1 MLHSYTLKNDKKAKG
16 IRFVLFLFMV
26 VIQATAFAQSGMK
39 ITIQKENITV
49 IEALKEVEKQS
60 KLSVGYNDSQLIDK
74 PAINLNLKNIDLEK
88 ALSIILKGTGFTYG
102 IKRNYINIIPQPK
115 TGAVVIKQVT
125 GRVVDEKNEPL
136 IGVNIRVEGTD
147 DGTVTD
153 LEGKYVI
160 KASIGSILSFTYI
173 GYISSYVKIADKNV
187 YNIQMSANVEALN
200 EVVVTA
206 LGIKREQKALS
217 YNVQQVKSDQLTN
230 VKDANFINSLNGKVA
245 GVNINSS
252 SSGVGGA
259 SKVVMRGTKSIEQSS
274 NALYVIDGIP
284 MFNFGGGGSMENG
297 SQGVTES
304 IADINPD
311 DIESISVLTGA
322 AAAALYGSN
331 AANGAIVINTKRGKV
346 GKLQV
351 SVSSNTEF
359 AKPFVLPHFQNRY
372 GTGSSGKAGNSTT
385 LSWGTL
391 LNDASRRNYEP
402 RDFFD
407 TGITYTNSVT
417 LSTGTDKNQTFFSA
431 AAVNS
436 EGIVPNNRYNRFNFT
451 FRNTTNFLND
461 RMKLDVGASYII
473 QNDRNMTN
481 QGAYS
486 NPIVPVYLFPR
497 GDDFNLI
504 KVFERW
510 DPARKIKTMFWPQGE
525 GDLRMQNPYW
535 IAYRNL
541 RTNDKK
547 RYMLSVSLSYDITD
561 WLNISGRVRVDNSS
575 TKYEQK
581 LYASSNTTLTEG
593 SAQGFYAISKPDETQ
608 VYADALA
615 NINKRLGDYSIV
627 VNIGASIVDNKYDE
641 LSYRG
646 PIRANGIPNVF
657 NVFDLDNTQKKA
669 RQDEWEEQTQS
680 IFASAEVGWK
690 SMLYLTLTGRNDWAS
705 QLANSSSTCFFYPS
719 IGLSAVVSE
728 MVKLPSFV
736 DYLKVRSSFSSVGM
750 PYPRNLTSPTFEYDE
765 TTQTWKPK
773 THYPIGDLKPERTDS
788 WEFGLDMR
796 LFKDFNLSLSW
807 YLANTFN
814 QTFDPKIS
822 VSSGYTTI
830 YLQTGYVRNQGV
842 ELSFGY
848 GHTWKKDFRW
858 QSNFTLSHNKNKIIE
873 LVKDYIHPETGE
885 PINKDRL
892 DVGGLGKAR
901 FILKTG
907 GSLGDLYTQSD
918 LKRDDNGMVEI
929 SPAGTLVTVN
939 NRPDIKLGSV
949 FPKCNLA
956 WNNQFSWKGFN
967 ISALVTARIG
977 GIVYSATAAAMDQY
991 GVSESSAVA
1000 RDNGGV
1006 LVNGR
1011 NRVDAQTWFTA
1022 IGSQSGLPQYYTY
1035 SATNIRLQ
1043 EAAIGYTLPRKWLH
1057 DVCDIQLSVVGRNL
1071 CMIYNKAPFDP
1082 EAVATTGNYYQGIDF
1097 FMLPSTRNVGLNVK
1111 INF

>member
-115 TGAVVIKQVT
+115 TGTVVVKQVT

-297 SQGVTES
+297 SQGVTEG

-407 TGITYTNSVT
+407 TGITYTNSIT

-669 RQDEWEEQTQS
+669 CQDEWEEQTQS

-788 WEFGLDMR
+788 WELGLDMR

>member
-1 MLHSYTLKNDKKAKG
+1 MFIMDKKGKSL
-16 IRFVLFLFMV
+16 VLFVCVFF
-26 VIQATAFAQSGMK
+26 IQVTAFAQNGIR
-39 ITIQKENITV
+39 ITIQKKNIPI
-49 IEALKEVEKQS
+49 IEALDEVERQS
-60 KLSVGYNDSQLIDK
+60 KLSVGYNDSQLKNK
-74 PAINLNLKNIDLEK
+74 PAIDLNLINIKLDD
-88 ALSIILKGTGFTYG
+88 ALSTILKGTGYTYRLE
-102 IKRNYINIIPQPK
+102 RNYIKIIPLQESTK
-115 TGAVVIKQVT
+115 TPVKKMT
-125 GRVVDEKNEPL
+125 GKVVDENNLPL
-136 IGVNIRVEGTD
+136 IGVNIQIEGSGTGVITD
-147 DGTVTD
+147 MNGSFA
-153 LEGKYVI
+153 LE
-160 KASIGSILSFTYI
+160 APIGSMISFSYI
-173 GYISSYVKIADKNV
+173 GYTPQKVKVTDKSV
-187 YNIQMSANVEALN
+187 YNIQLSANVEVLN

-217 YNVQQVKSDQLTN
+217 YNVQQVKSDQLTEI
-230 VKDANFINSLNGKVA
+230 KDANFINSLNGKVA
-245 GVNINSS
+245 GVNIDSS

-259 SKVVMRGTKSIEQSS
+259 SKVIMRGTKSIEQSS

-284 MFNFGGGGSMENG
+284 MFNFGGGGGTENG

-346 GKLQV
+346 GKMQV
-351 SVSSNTEF
+351 SVSSNTDF
-359 AKPFVLPHFQNRY
+359 SKPFVLPHFQNRY
-372 GTGSSGKAGNSTT
+372 GTGSQGKSDRSTT
-385 LSWGTL
+385 LSWGPL
-391 LNDASRRNYEP
+391 MNEASCRGYEP

-407 TGITYTNSVT
+407 TGMTYTNSVT
-417 LSTGTDKNQTFFSA
+417 LSTGTEKNQTFFSA

-451 FRNTTNFLND
+451 FRNTTSFLND
-461 RMKLDVGASYII
+461 KLKLDVGASYII

-510 DPARKIKTMFWPQGE
+510 DPARKIKTMYWPQGE

-541 RTNDKK
+541 RTNSKK
-547 RYMLSVSLSYDITD
+547 RYMLSASLSYDITD

-593 SAQGFYAISKPDETQ
+593 STQGFYAIAKPDESQ
-608 VYADALA
+608 VYADVLA
-615 NINKRLGDYSIV
+615 NINKRFGGYSLV
-627 VNIGASIVDNKYDE
+627 VNVGASIVDNKYDE

-646 PIRANGIPNVF
+646 PIRDNGIPNVF

-680 IFASAEVGWK
+680 IFASAELGWK

-719 IGLSAVVSE
+719 VGLSAIISE
-728 MVKLPSFV
+728 MVKLPSAI
-736 DYLKVRSSFSSVGM
+736 DYLKVRGSFSSVGM

-773 THYPIGDLKPERTDS
+773 THYPIGDLKPERTNS
-788 WEFGLDMR
+788 WELGLDMR
-796 LFKDFNLSLSW
+796 LFKDFNLGVSW

-842 ELSFGY
+842 ELSLGY

-858 QSNFTLSHNKNKIIE
+858 QTNFTLSHNKNKIIE

-907 GSLGDLYTQSD
+907 GSLGDLYTQAD

-929 SPAGTLVTVN
+929 SPAGALITVN
-939 NRPDIKLGSV
+939 NQPDIKLGSV

-956 WNNQFSWKGFN
+956 WSNQFSWKGFN
-967 ISALVTARIG
+967 VSALLTARIG

-991 GVSESSAVA
+991 GVSKSSAIT

-1006 LVNGR
+1006 LINGR
-1011 NRVDAQTWFTA
+1011 NLVDAQTWFTA
-1022 IGSQSGLPQYYTY
+1022 IGSQLGLPQYYTY
-1035 SATNIRLQ
+1035 SATNVRLQ

-1057 DVCDIQLSVVGRNL
+1057 DICDIQVSVVGRNL

-1082 EAVATTGNYYQGIDF
+1082 EAVATTGNYYQGIDY
-1097 FMLPSTRNVGLNVK
+1097 FMLPSTRNIGFNVK

>member
-115 TGAVVIKQVT
+115 TGTVVVKQVT

-407 TGITYTNSVT
+407 TGITYTNSIT

-788 WEFGLDMR
+788 WELGLDMR

-967 ISALVTARIG
+967 ISALVTVRIG

>member
-1 MLHSYTLKNDKKAKG
+1 MLHSYTLKNDKRAKG
-16 IRFVLFLFMV
+16 KIFVLFLYMFL
-26 VIQATAFAQSGMK
+26 IQATAFAQNGVR

-49 IEALKEVEKQS
+49 IEALEEVGKQS
-60 KLSVGYNDSQLIDK
+60 KLSVGYNDSQLKDK
-74 PAINLNLKNIDLEK
+74 PSIRLNLIKVEFEK
-88 ALSIILKGTGFTYG
+88 ALSTILRGTGYTYQ
-102 IKRNYINIIPQPK
+102 IKSNYIKIIPQSKVESPA
-115 TGAVVIKQVT
+115 TKQIT
-125 GRVVDEKNEPL
+125 GRVVDEKNDPL
-136 IGVNIRVEGTD
+136 IGVNIKVEGTD
-147 DGTVTD
+147 YGTITD
-153 LEGKYVI
+153 LDGKYTINAPMNSVV
-160 KASIGSILSFTYI
+160 SFTYI
-173 GYISSYVKIADKNV
+173 GYAPSYIKVTDKSV
-187 YNIQMSANVEALN
+187 YNVQMSANVEVLN

-217 YNVQQVKSDQLTN
+217 YNVQQVKSDQLTEI
-230 VKDANFINSLNGKVA
+230 KDANFINSLNGKVA

-259 SKVVMRGTKSIEQSS
+259 SKVVMRGTKSIEQTS

-284 MFNFGGGGSMENG
+284 LYNFGGGGGTENG

-331 AANGAIVINTKRGKV
+331 AANGAIVINTKRGTI

-351 SVSSNTEF
+351 SVSSNTDF
-359 AKPFVLPHFQNRY
+359 AKPFVLPRFQNRY
-372 GTGSSGKAGNSTT
+372 GTGSRGKTDGSTT
-385 LSWGTL
+385 LSWGPL
-391 LNDASRRNYEP
+391 LNDASRRGYEP

-407 TGITYTNSVT
+407 TGMTYTNSIT
-417 LSTGTDKNQTFFSA
+417 LSTGTEKNQTFFSA
-431 AAVNS
+431 ATVNS

-451 FRNTTNFLND
+451 FRNTTSFLND

-497 GDDFNLI
+497 GDDFSLV

-510 DPARKIKTMFWPQGE
+510 DPARKIKTMYWPQGE

-541 RTNDKK
+541 RTNSKK
-547 RYMLSVSLSYDITD
+547 RYMLSASLSYDITG

-593 SAQGFYAISKPDETQ
+593 STQGFYAIAKPDESQ
-608 VYADALA
+608 VYADVLA
-615 NINKRLGDYSIV
+615 NINKRFGDYSLV
-627 VNIGASIVDNKYDE
+627 VNLGASIVDNKYDE

-680 IFASAEVGWK
+680 IFASAELGWK

-719 IGLSAVVSE
+719 IGISAIISE
-728 MVKLPSFV
+728 MVKLPTAI
-736 DYLKVRSSFSSVGM
+736 DYLKVRGSFSSVGM
-750 PYPRNLTSPTFEYDE
+750 PYPRNLTSPTYEYDE

-788 WEFGLDMR
+788 WELGLDMR
-796 LFKDFNLSLSW
+796 LFKDFNLGVSW

-842 ELSFGY
+842 ELSLGY

-858 QSNFTLSHNKNKIIE
+858 QTNFTLSHNKNEIIE
-873 LVKDYIHPETGE
+873 LVKNYIHPETGE

-918 LKRDDNGMVEI
+918 LKRDENGMVEI

-939 NRPDIKLGSV
+939 NQPDIKLGSV

-956 WNNQFSWKGFN
+956 WSNQFSWKGFN
-967 ISALVTARIG
+967 ISALLTARIG

-991 GVSESSAVA
+991 GVSESSALA

-1011 NRVDAQTWFTA
+1011 NKVDAQTWYTA

-1057 DVCDIQLSVVGRNL
+1057 NVCDIQVSVVGRNL

>member
-230 VKDANFINSLNGKVA
+230 VKDVNFINSLNGKVA

-351 SVSSNTEF
+351 SVSNNTEF

-407 TGITYTNSVT
+407 TGITYTNSIT

-547 RYMLSVSLSYDITD
+547 RYMLSASLSYDITD

-736 DYLKVRSSFSSVGM
+736 DYLKVRGSFSSVGM

-788 WEFGLDMR
+788 WELGLDMR

>member
-1 MLHSYTLKNDKKAKG
+1 MFIMDKEGKSL
-16 IRFVLFLFMV
+16 VLFVCVFF
-26 VIQATAFAQSGMK
+26 IQVTAFAQNGIR
-39 ITIQKENITV
+39 ITIQKKNIPI
-49 IEALKEVEKQS
+49 IEALDEVERQS
-60 KLSVGYNDSQLIDK
+60 KLSVGYNDSQLKNK
-74 PAINLNLKNIDLEK
+74 PAIDLNLINIKLDD
-88 ALSIILKGTGFTYG
+88 ALSTILKGTGYTYRLE
-102 IKRNYINIIPQPK
+102 RNYIKIIPLQESTK
-115 TGAVVIKQVT
+115 TPVKKMT
-125 GRVVDEKNEPL
+125 GKVVDENNLPL
-136 IGVNIRVEGTD
+136 IGVNIQIEGSGTGVITD
-147 DGTVTD
+147 MNGSFA
-153 LEGKYVI
+153 LE
-160 KASIGSILSFTYI
+160 APIGSMISFSYI
-173 GYISSYVKIADKNV
+173 GYTPQKVKVTDKSV
-187 YNIQMSANVEALN
+187 YNIQLSANVEVLN

-217 YNVQQVKSDQLTN
+217 YNVQQVKSDQLTEI
-230 VKDANFINSLNGKVA
+230 KDANFINSLNGKVA

-259 SKVVMRGTKSIEQSS
+259 SKVIMRGTKSIEQSS

-284 MFNFGGGGSMENG
+284 MFNFGGGGGTENG

-346 GKLQV
+346 GKMQV
-351 SVSSNTEF
+351 SVSSNTDF
-359 AKPFVLPHFQNRY
+359 SKPFVLPHFQNRY
-372 GTGSSGKAGNSTT
+372 GTGSQGKSDRSTT
-385 LSWGTL
+385 LSWGPL
-391 LNDASRRNYEP
+391 MNEASCRGYEP

-407 TGITYTNSVT
+407 TGMTYTNSVT
-417 LSTGTDKNQTFFSA
+417 LSTGTEKNQTFFSA

-451 FRNTTNFLND
+451 FRNTTSFLND
-461 RMKLDVGASYII
+461 KLKLDVGASYII

-510 DPARKIKTMFWPQGE
+510 DPARKIKTMYWPQGE

-541 RTNDKK
+541 RTNSKK
-547 RYMLSVSLSYDITD
+547 RYMLSASLSYDITD

-593 SAQGFYAISKPDETQ
+593 STQGFYAIAKPDESQ
-608 VYADALA
+608 VYADVLA
-615 NINKRLGDYSIV
+615 NINKRFGNYSLV
-627 VNIGASIVDNKYDE
+627 VNAGASIVDNKYDE

-646 PIRANGIPNVF
+646 PIRDNGIPNVF

-680 IFASAEVGWK
+680 IFASAELGWK

-719 IGLSAVVSE
+719 VGLSAIISE
-728 MVKLPSFV
+728 MVKLPSAI
-736 DYLKVRSSFSSVGM
+736 DYLKVRGSFSSVGM

-788 WEFGLDMR
+788 WELGLDMR
-796 LFKDFNLSLSW
+796 LFKDFNLGVSW

-842 ELSFGY
+842 ELSLGY

-858 QSNFTLSHNKNKIIE
+858 QTNFTLSHNKNKIIE

-907 GSLGDLYTQSD
+907 GSLGDLYTQAD

-929 SPAGTLVTVN
+929 SPAGALITVN
-939 NRPDIKLGSV
+939 NQPDIKLGSV

-956 WNNQFSWKGFN
+956 WSNQFSWKGFN
-967 ISALVTARIG
+967 VSALLTARIG

-991 GVSESSAVA
+991 GVSESTAIA

-1006 LVNGR
+1006 LINGR

-1022 IGSQSGLPQYYTY
+1022 IGSQLGLPQYYTY
-1035 SATNIRLQ
+1035 SATNVRLQ

-1057 DVCDIQLSVVGRNL
+1057 DVCDIQVSVVGRNL

-1082 EAVATTGNYYQGIDF
+1082 EAVATTGNYYQGIDY
-1097 FMLPSTRNVGLNVK
+1097 FMLPSTRNIGFNVK

>member
-26 VIQATAFAQSGMK
+26 VIQAAAFAQGGMK

-322 AAAALYGSN
+322 TAAALYGSN

-407 TGITYTNSVT
+407 TGITYTNSIT

-451 FRNTTNFLND
+451 FRNATNFLND

-547 RYMLSVSLSYDITD
+547 RYMLSASLSYDITD

>member
-1 MLHSYTLKNDKKAKG
+1 MFIMDKKGKSL
-16 IRFVLFLFMV
+16 VLFVCVFF
-26 VIQATAFAQSGMK
+26 IQVTAFAQNGIR
-39 ITIQKENITV
+39 ITIQKKNIPI
-49 IEALKEVEKQS
+49 IEALDEVERQS
-60 KLSVGYNDSQLIDK
+60 KLSVGYNDSQLKNK
-74 PAINLNLKNIDLEK
+74 PAIDLNLINIKLDD
-88 ALSIILKGTGFTYG
+88 ALSTILKGTGYTYRLE
-102 IKRNYINIIPQPK
+102 RNYIKIIPLQESTK
-115 TGAVVIKQVT
+115 TPVKKMT
-125 GRVVDEKNEPL
+125 GKVVDENNLPL
-136 IGVNIRVEGTD
+136 IGVNIQIEGSGTGVITD
-147 DGTVTD
+147 MNGSFA
-153 LEGKYVI
+153 LE
-160 KASIGSILSFTYI
+160 APIGSMISFSYI
-173 GYISSYVKIADKNV
+173 GYTPQKVKVTDKSV
-187 YNIQMSANVEALN
+187 YNIQLSANVEVLN

-217 YNVQQVKSDQLTN
+217 YNVQQVKSDQLTEI
-230 VKDANFINSLNGKVA
+230 KDANFINSLNGKVA

-259 SKVVMRGTKSIEQSS
+259 SKVIMRGTKSIEQSS

-284 MFNFGGGGSMENG
+284 MFNFGGGGGMENG

-346 GKLQV
+346 GKMQV
-351 SVSSNTEF
+351 SVSSNTDF
-359 AKPFVLPHFQNRY
+359 SKPFVLPHFQNRY
-372 GTGSSGKAGNSTT
+372 GTGSQGKSDRSTT
-385 LSWGTL
+385 LSWGPL
-391 LNDASRRNYEP
+391 MNEASCRGYEP

-407 TGITYTNSVT
+407 TGMTYTNSVT
-417 LSTGTDKNQTFFSA
+417 LSTGTEKNQTFFSA

-451 FRNTTNFLND
+451 FRNTTSFLND
-461 RMKLDVGASYII
+461 KLKLDVGASYII

-510 DPARKIKTMFWPQGE
+510 DPARKIKTMYWPQGE

-541 RTNDKK
+541 RTNSKK
-547 RYMLSVSLSYDITD
+547 RYMLSASLSYDITD

-593 SAQGFYAISKPDETQ
+593 STQGFYAIAKPDESQ
-608 VYADALA
+608 VYADVLA
-615 NINKRLGDYSIV
+615 NINKHFGNYSLV
-627 VNIGASIVDNKYDE
+627 VNVGASIVDNKYDE

-646 PIRANGIPNVF
+646 PIRDNGIPNVF

-680 IFASAEVGWK
+680 IFASAELGWK

-719 IGLSAVVSE
+719 VGLSAIISE
-728 MVKLPSFV
+728 MVKLPSAI
-736 DYLKVRSSFSSVGM
+736 DYLKVRGSFSSVGM

-788 WEFGLDMR
+788 WELGLDMR
-796 LFKDFNLSLSW
+796 LFKDFNLGVSW

-842 ELSFGY
+842 ELSLGY

-858 QSNFTLSHNKNKIIE
+858 QTNFTLSHNKNKIIE

-907 GSLGDLYTQSD
+907 GSLGDLYTQAD

-929 SPAGTLVTVN
+929 SPAGALITVN
-939 NRPDIKLGSV
+939 NQPDIKLGSV

-956 WNNQFSWKGFN
+956 WSNQFSWKGFN
-967 ISALVTARIG
+967 VSALLTARIG

-991 GVSESSAVA
+991 GVSESSAIA

-1006 LVNGR
+1006 LINGR

-1022 IGSQSGLPQYYTY
+1022 IGSQLGLPQYYTY
-1035 SATNIRLQ
+1035 SATNVRLQ

-1057 DVCDIQLSVVGRNL
+1057 DICDIQVSVVGRNL

-1082 EAVATTGNYYQGIDF
+1082 EAVATTGNYYQGIDY
-1097 FMLPSTRNVGLNVK
+1097 FMLPSTRNIGFNVK

>member
-26 VIQATAFAQSGMK
+26 VIQATAFAQGGIK

-102 IKRNYINIIPQPK
+102 IKRIYINIIPQPQ
-115 TGAVVIKQVT
+115 TGSVVIKQVT

-147 DGTVTD
+147 DGTVTNLD
-153 LEGKYVI
+153 GKYII

-346 GKLQV
+346 GKLQI

-359 AKPFVLPHFQNRY
+359 AKPFVLPRFQNRY

-417 LSTGTDKNQTFFSA
+417 LSTGTGKNQTFFSA

-547 RYMLSVSLSYDITD
+547 RYLLSASLSYDITD

-593 SAQGFYAISKPDETQ
+593 SAQGFYAISKSDETQ

-615 NINKRLGDYSIV
+615 NINKRFGDYSIV

-736 DYLKVRSSFSSVGM
+736 DYLKVRGSFSSVGM

-773 THYPIGDLKPERTDS
+773 THYPIGDLKPERTNS
-788 WEFGLDMR
+788 WELGLDMR

-842 ELSFGY
+842 ELSLGY

-956 WNNQFSWKGFN
+956 WNNQLSWKGFN

>member
-1 MLHSYTLKNDKKAKG
+1 MFIMDKEGKSL
-16 IRFVLFLFMV
+16 VLFVCVFF
-26 VIQATAFAQSGMK
+26 IQVTAFAQNGIR
-39 ITIQKENITV
+39 ITIQKKNIPI
-49 IEALKEVEKQS
+49 IEALDEVERQS
-60 KLSVGYNDSQLIDK
+60 KLSVGYNDSQLKNK
-74 PAINLNLKNIDLEK
+74 PAIDLNLINIKLDD
-88 ALSIILKGTGFTYG
+88 ALSTILKGTGYTYRLE
-102 IKRNYINIIPQPK
+102 RNYIKIIPLQESTK
-115 TGAVVIKQVT
+115 TPVKKMT
-125 GRVVDEKNEPL
+125 GKVVDENNLPL
-136 IGVNIRVEGTD
+136 IGVNIQIEGSGTGVITD
-147 DGTVTD
+147 MNGSFA
-153 LEGKYVI
+153 LE
-160 KASIGSILSFTYI
+160 APIGSMISFSYI
-173 GYISSYVKIADKNV
+173 GYTPQKVKVTDKSV
-187 YNIQMSANVEALN
+187 YNIQLSANVEVLN

-217 YNVQQVKSDQLTN
+217 YNVQQVKSDQLTEI
-230 VKDANFINSLNGKVA
+230 KDANFINSLNGKVA

-259 SKVVMRGTKSIEQSS
+259 SKVIMRGTKSIEQSS

-284 MFNFGGGGSMENG
+284 MFNFGGGGGTENG

-346 GKLQV
+346 GKMQV
-351 SVSSNTEF
+351 SVSSNTDF
-359 AKPFVLPHFQNRY
+359 SKPFVLPHFQNRY
-372 GTGSSGKAGNSTT
+372 GTGSQGKSDRSTT
-385 LSWGTL
+385 LSWGPL
-391 LNDASRRNYEP
+391 MNEASCRGYEP

-407 TGITYTNSVT
+407 TGMTYTNSVT
-417 LSTGTDKNQTFFSA
+417 LSTGTEKNQTFFSA

-451 FRNTTNFLND
+451 FRNTTSFLND
-461 RMKLDVGASYII
+461 KLKLDVGASYII

-510 DPARKIKTMFWPQGE
+510 DPARKIKTMYWPQGE

-541 RTNDKK
+541 RTNSKK
-547 RYMLSVSLSYDITD
+547 RYMLSASLSYDITD

-593 SAQGFYAISKPDETQ
+593 STQGFYAIAKPDESQ
-608 VYADALA
+608 VYADVLA
-615 NINKRLGDYSIV
+615 NINKRFGDYSLV
-627 VNIGASIVDNKYDE
+627 VNAGASIVDNKYDE

-646 PIRANGIPNVF
+646 PIRDNGIPNVF

-680 IFASAEVGWK
+680 IFASAELGWK

-719 IGLSAVVSE
+719 VGLSAIISE
-728 MVKLPSFV
+728 MVKLPSAIN
-736 DYLKVRSSFSSVGM
+736 YLKVRGSFSSVGM

-788 WEFGLDMR
+788 WELGLDMR
-796 LFKDFNLSLSW
+796 LFKDFNLGVSW

-842 ELSFGY
+842 ELSLGY

-858 QSNFTLSHNKNKIIE
+858 QTNFTLSHNKNKIIE

-907 GSLGDLYTQSD
+907 GSLGDLYTQAD

-929 SPAGTLVTVN
+929 SPAGALITVN
-939 NRPDIKLGSV
+939 NQPDIKLGSV

-956 WNNQFSWKGFN
+956 WSNQFSWKGFN
-967 ISALVTARIG
+967 VSALLTARIG

-991 GVSESSAVA
+991 GVSESSAIT

-1006 LVNGR
+1006 LINGR
-1011 NRVDAQTWFTA
+1011 NLVDAQTWFTA
-1022 IGSQSGLPQYYTY
+1022 IGSQLGLPQYYTY
-1035 SATNIRLQ
+1035 SATNVRLQ

-1057 DVCDIQLSVVGRNL
+1057 DICDIQVSVVGRNL

-1082 EAVATTGNYYQGIDF
+1082 EAVATTGNYYQGIDY
-1097 FMLPSTRNVGLNVK
+1097 FMLPSTRNIGFNVK

>member
-26 VIQATAFAQSGMK
+26 VIQATAFAQGGMK

-115 TGAVVIKQVT
+115 TGTVVVKQVT

-230 VKDANFINSLNGKVA
+230 VKDVNFINSLNGKVA

-297 SQGVTES
+297 SQGVTEG

-407 TGITYTNSVT
+407 TGITYTNSIT

-547 RYMLSVSLSYDITD
+547 RYMLSASLSYDITD

-796 LFKDFNLSLSW
+796 LFKDFNLGLSW

-814 QTFDPKIS
+814 QTFDPRIS

>member
-1 MLHSYTLKNDKKAKG
+1 MFIMDKKGKSL
-16 IRFVLFLFMV
+16 VLFVCVFF
-26 VIQATAFAQSGMK
+26 IQVTAFAQNGIR
-39 ITIQKENITV
+39 ITIQKKNIPI
-49 IEALKEVEKQS
+49 IEALDEVERQS
-60 KLSVGYNDSQLIDK
+60 KLSVGYNDSQLKNK
-74 PAINLNLKNIDLEK
+74 PAIDLNLINIKLDD
-88 ALSIILKGTGFTYG
+88 ALSTILKGTGYTYRLE
-102 IKRNYINIIPQPK
+102 RNYIKIIPLQESTK
-115 TGAVVIKQVT
+115 TPVKKMT
-125 GRVVDEKNEPL
+125 GKVVDENNLPL
-136 IGVNIRVEGTD
+136 IGVNIQIEGSGTGVITD
-147 DGTVTD
+147 MNGSFA
-153 LEGKYVI
+153 LE
-160 KASIGSILSFTYI
+160 APIGSMISFSYI
-173 GYISSYVKIADKNV
+173 GYTPQKVKVTDKSV
-187 YNIQMSANVEALN
+187 YNIQLSANVEVLN

-217 YNVQQVKSDQLTN
+217 YNVQQVKSDQLTEI
-230 VKDANFINSLNGKVA
+230 KDANFINSLNGKVA
-245 GVNINSS
+245 GVNIDSS

-259 SKVVMRGTKSIEQSS
+259 SKVIMRGTKSIEQSS

-284 MFNFGGGGSMENG
+284 MFNFGGGGGTENG

-346 GKLQV
+346 GKMQV
-351 SVSSNTEF
+351 SVSSNTDF
-359 AKPFVLPHFQNRY
+359 SKPFVLPHFQNRY
-372 GTGSSGKAGNSTT
+372 GTGSQGKSDRSTT
-385 LSWGTL
+385 LSWGPL
-391 LNDASRRNYEP
+391 MNEASCRGYEP

-407 TGITYTNSVT
+407 TGMTYTNSVT
-417 LSTGTDKNQTFFSA
+417 LSTGTEKNQTFFSA

-451 FRNTTNFLND
+451 FRNTTSFLND
-461 RMKLDVGASYII
+461 KLKLDVGASYII

-510 DPARKIKTMFWPQGE
+510 DPARKIKTMYWPQGE

-541 RTNDKK
+541 RTNSKK
-547 RYMLSVSLSYDITD
+547 RYMLSASLSYDITD

-575 TKYEQK
+575 TKNEQK

-593 SAQGFYAISKPDETQ
+593 STQGFYAIAKPDESQ
-608 VYADALA
+608 VYADVLA
-615 NINKRLGDYSIV
+615 NINKRFGGYSLV
-627 VNIGASIVDNKYDE
+627 VNVGASIVDNKYDE

-646 PIRANGIPNVF
+646 PIRDNGIPNVF

-680 IFASAEVGWK
+680 IFASAELGWK

-719 IGLSAVVSE
+719 VGLSAIISE
-728 MVKLPSFV
+728 MVKLPSAI
-736 DYLKVRSSFSSVGM
+736 DYLKVRGSFSSVGM

-773 THYPIGDLKPERTDS
+773 THYPIGDLKPERTNS
-788 WEFGLDMR
+788 WELGLDMR
-796 LFKDFNLSLSW
+796 LFKDFNLGVSW

-842 ELSFGY
+842 ELSLGY

-858 QSNFTLSHNKNKIIE
+858 QTNFTLSHNKNKIIE

-907 GSLGDLYTQSD
+907 GSLGDLYTQAD

-929 SPAGTLVTVN
+929 SPAGALITVN
-939 NRPDIKLGSV
+939 NQPDIKLGSV

-956 WNNQFSWKGFN
+956 WSNQFSWKGFN
-967 ISALVTARIG
+967 VSALLTARIG

-991 GVSESSAVA
+991 GVSKSSAIT

-1006 LVNGR
+1006 LINGR
-1011 NRVDAQTWFTA
+1011 NLVDAQTWFTA
-1022 IGSQSGLPQYYTY
+1022 IGSQLGLPQYYTY
-1035 SATNIRLQ
+1035 SATNVRLQ

-1057 DVCDIQLSVVGRNL
+1057 DICDIQVSVVGRNL

-1082 EAVATTGNYYQGIDF
+1082 EAVATTGNYYQGIDY
-1097 FMLPSTRNVGLNVK
+1097 FMLPSTRNIGFNVK

>member
-1 MLHSYTLKNDKKAKG
+1 MLHSYTLKNDKKVKG

-26 VIQATAFAQSGMK
+26 VIQATAFAQGGMK

-547 RYMLSVSLSYDITD
+547 RYMLSASLSYDITD

-858 QSNFTLSHNKNKIIE
+858 QSNFILSHNKNKIIE

>member
-230 VKDANFINSLNGKVA
+230 VKDVNFINSLNGKVA

-407 TGITYTNSVT
+407 TGITYTNSIT

-547 RYMLSVSLSYDITD
+547 RYMLSASLSYDITD

-690 SMLYLTLTGRNDWAS
+690 SMFYLTLTGRNDWAS

-858 QSNFTLSHNKNKIIE
+858 QSNFILSHNKNKIIE

-956 WNNQFSWKGFN
+956 WNNQFSWKWFN
-967 ISALVTARIG
+967 ISALVSARIG

>member
-1 MLHSYTLKNDKKAKG
+1 MFIMDKKGKSL
-16 IRFVLFLFMV
+16 VLFVCVFF
-26 VIQATAFAQSGMK
+26 IQVTAFAQNGIR
-39 ITIQKENITV
+39 ITIQKKNIPI
-49 IEALKEVEKQS
+49 IEALDEVERQS
-60 KLSVGYNDSQLIDK
+60 KLSVGYNDSQLKNK
-74 PAINLNLKNIDLEK
+74 PAIDLNLINIKLDD
-88 ALSIILKGTGFTYG
+88 ALSTILKGTGYTYRLE
-102 IKRNYINIIPQPK
+102 RNYIKIIPLQESTK
-115 TGAVVIKQVT
+115 TPVKKMT
-125 GRVVDEKNEPL
+125 GKVVDENNLPL
-136 IGVNIRVEGTD
+136 IGVNIQIEGSGTGVITD
-147 DGTVTD
+147 MNGSFA
-153 LEGKYVI
+153 LE
-160 KASIGSILSFTYI
+160 APIGSMISFSYI
-173 GYISSYVKIADKNV
+173 GYTPQKVKVTDKSV
-187 YNIQMSANVEALN
+187 YNIQLSANVEVLN

-217 YNVQQVKSDQLTN
+217 YNVQQVKSDQLTEI
-230 VKDANFINSLNGKVA
+230 KDANFINSLNGKVA

-259 SKVVMRGTKSIEQSS
+259 SKVIMRGTKSIEQSS

-284 MFNFGGGGSMENG
+284 MFNFGGGGGTENG

-346 GKLQV
+346 GKMQV
-351 SVSSNTEF
+351 SVSSNTDF
-359 AKPFVLPHFQNRY
+359 SKPFVLPHFQNRY
-372 GTGSSGKAGNSTT
+372 GTGSQGKSDRSTT
-385 LSWGTL
+385 LSWGPL
-391 LNDASRRNYEP
+391 MNEASCRGYEP

-407 TGITYTNSVT
+407 TGMTYTNSVT
-417 LSTGTDKNQTFFSA
+417 LSTGTEKNQTFFSA

-451 FRNTTNFLND
+451 FRNTTSFLND
-461 RMKLDVGASYII
+461 KLKLDVGASYII

-510 DPARKIKTMFWPQGE
+510 DPARKIKTMYWPQGE

-541 RTNDKK
+541 RTNSKK
-547 RYMLSVSLSYDITD
+547 RYMLSASLSYDITD

-593 SAQGFYAISKPDETQ
+593 STQGFYAIAKPDESQ
-608 VYADALA
+608 VYADVLA
-615 NINKRLGDYSIV
+615 NINKRFGGYSLV
-627 VNIGASIVDNKYDE
+627 VNVGASIVDNKYDE

-646 PIRANGIPNVF
+646 PIRDNGIPNVF

-680 IFASAEVGWK
+680 IFASAELGWK

-719 IGLSAVVSE
+719 VGLSAIISE
-728 MVKLPSFV
+728 MVKLPSAI
-736 DYLKVRSSFSSVGM
+736 DYLKVRGSFSSVGM

-773 THYPIGDLKPERTDS
+773 THYPIGDLKPERTNS
-788 WEFGLDMR
+788 WELGLDMR
-796 LFKDFNLSLSW
+796 LFKDFNLGVSW

-842 ELSFGY
+842 ELSLGY

-858 QSNFTLSHNKNKIIE
+858 QTNFTLSHNKNKIIE

-907 GSLGDLYTQSD
+907 GSLGDLYTQAD

-929 SPAGTLVTVN
+929 SPAGALITVN
-939 NRPDIKLGSV
+939 NQPDIKLGSV

-956 WNNQFSWKGFN
+956 WSNQFSWKGFN
-967 ISALVTARIG
+967 VSALLTARIG

-991 GVSESSAVA
+991 GVSKSSAIT

-1006 LVNGR
+1006 LINGR
-1011 NRVDAQTWFTA
+1011 NLVDAQTWFTA
-1022 IGSQSGLPQYYTY
+1022 IGSQLGLPQYYTY
-1035 SATNIRLQ
+1035 SATNVRLQ

-1057 DVCDIQLSVVGRNL
+1057 DICDIQVSVVGRNL

-1082 EAVATTGNYYQGIDF
+1082 EAVATTGNYYQGIDY
-1097 FMLPSTRNVGLNVK
+1097 FMLPSTRNIGFNVK